1 MPKRQPV
8 IFAAALLA
16 GLGLI
21 LLGGCASSQQNN
33 ARWLQ
38 RGEAEAL
45 LAAHSATPEK
55 NPDPDRMPA
64 TASEMEAQGDIMA
77 SQGSIYNAMNNYR
90 LALKEAKGPSRQR
103 LEGKLAGL
111 DLRMGRY
118 EDAQKAF
125 ARLCAQQPGNAVFWQ
140 GQGLCQMGLGDLAG
154 AEKSLTRAVSLD
166 PSLWRAQNLLG
177 VIHNRRSQPRQA
189 MNAFRAALQSRP
201 NNPALYNNLALA
213 QAMAGDLRGSE
224 ASLRRA
230 LALDP
235 EHSLSANNLGLLLA
249 RQGRE
254 DEAFQVFARSQGV
267 AKAHNNMG
275 VILAWQ
281 GRTIQAQQQF
291 RMAVQ
296 TLPRYYP
303 LANRHLQQLGV
314 QKAQPVSRLASQPMT
329 PLSERAY
336 AQKPAPRPSKSYAQA
351 KPAPKAVAKA
361 KPAAAPSL
369 KAAPQAT
376 APAAMQAAKPSAQR
390 PQGAKPVALAKPKP
404 QAKPAPLSKQ
414 QRMAQQAAEAKA
426 MAKAKAEA
434 EAQAK
439 AQAEAQAK
447 AKKAE
452 AEAKAKAQAAKTT
465 PENQAPPAAAPVK
478 PAANAVVSAAKPT
491 APAQTDGKA
500 QGLWMRADG
509 SLSYGPMPEGG
520 KPFGVV
526 YGSAD

>member
-1 MPKRQPV
+1 MRKHQAL
-8 IFAAALLA
+8 FLAAALLA
-16 GLGLI
+16 SLGLI
-21 LLGGCASSQQNN
+21 LLGGCAGSQQSN

-45 LAAHSATPEK
+45 LAAHSANPEK
-55 NPDPDRMPA
+55 DPDPDRMPA
-64 TASEMEAQGDIMA
+64 TASDLEAQGDIMA
-77 SQGSIYNAMNNYR
+77 SQSSIYNAMNNYR
-90 LALKEAKGPSRQR
+90 LALKEAKGPSRLR

-118 EDAQKAF
+118 EEAQKNF

-140 GQGLCQMGLGDLAG
+140 GQGLARMGLGDLDG

-177 VIHNRRSQPRQA
+177 VIHNRGGQPRQA
-189 MNAFRAALQSRP
+189 MAAFRAALQSRP

-235 EHSLSANNLGLLLA
+235 EHNLSANNLGLLLA
-249 RQGRE
+249 RQGRD

-267 AKAHNNMG
+267 AQAHNNMG

-281 GRTIQAQQQF
+281 GRPRQAQEQF
-291 RMAVQ
+291 RLAVQ

-303 LANRHLQQLGV
+303 LATRHLKQLGMH
-314 QKAQPVSRLASQPMT
+314 KAQPVNKLATRPMT
-329 PLSERAY
+329 SLAERAAAKAARTAAPAPKAAATAPALAAKQA
-336 AQKPAPRPSKSYAQA
+336 AQPPAPRP
-351 KPAPKAVAKA
+351 
-361 KPAAAPSL
+361 L
-369 KAAPQAT
+369 
-376 APAAMQAAKPSAQR
+376 
-390 PQGAKPVALAKPKP
+390 GAKPMAVAKPKP

-414 QRMAQQAAEAKA
+414 QRMAQDAAAAK
-426 MAKAKAEA
+426 AKAKAEA
-434 EAQAK
+434 
-439 AQAEAQAK
+439 
-447 AKKAE
+447 
-452 AEAKAKAQAAKTT
+452 KTKPT
-465 PENQAPPAAAPVK
+465 AAPADGAAK
-478 PAANAVVSAAKPT
+478 PAAEPAK
-491 APAQTDGKA
+491 PAQTGGKA

-509 SLSYGPMPEGG
+509 SLSYGSIPKGE

-526 YGSAD
+526 YRSAD

>member
-21 LLGGCASSQQNN
+21 LLGGCASSKQNN

-55 NPDPDRMPA
+55 NPDPDRIPA

-125 ARLCAQQPGNAVFWQ
+125 ARLCALQPGNAVFWQ

-314 QKAQPVSRLASQPMT
+314 QKAQPMSRMAAQPMT

-336 AQKPAPRPSKSYAQA
+336 TQKAAPRLSKGYAQA
-351 KPAPKAVAKA
+351 KPAPKAVAT
-361 KPAAAPSL
+361 PSL

-376 APAAMQAAKPSAQR
+376 APAAMQAAKPSAQQ

-404 QAKPAPLSKQ
+404 QGKPAPLSKQ

-426 MAKAKAEA
+426 KA

-447 AKKAE
+447 AQKAE
-452 AEAKAKAQAAKTT
+452 AEAKAKAKAKAEKAEAKPAASTAK
-465 PENQAPPAAAPVK
+465 PAAPPAK
-478 PAANAVVSAAKPT
+478 
-491 APAQTDGKA
+491 TDGKA

>member
-1 MPKRQPV
+1 MRKHQ
-8 IFAAALLA
+8 ALLLATALLA

-21 LLGGCASSQQNN
+21 LLGGCAGSQQNN

-55 NPDPDRMPA
+55 SPDPDRMPA
-64 TASEMEAQGDIMA
+64 TASDMEAQGDIMA

-118 EDAQKAF
+118 EEAQKSF

-177 VIHNRRSQPRQA
+177 VIHNRRGQPRQA
-189 MNAFRAALQSRP
+189 MNAFRSALQSRP

-213 QAMAGDLRGSE
+213 LAMAGDLRGSE

-235 EHSLSANNLGLLLA
+235 EHRLAANNLGLLLA
-249 RQGRE
+249 RQGRD

-281 GRTIQAQQQF
+281 GRTPQAQEQF
-291 RMAVQ
+291 RLAVQ

-303 LANRHLQQLGV
+303 LATRHLAQLGG
-314 QKAQPVSRLASQPMT
+314 QKAQPVSRLAAQPMT

-336 AQKPAPRPSKSYAQA
+336 TQKATLRPTQGYVQA
-351 KPAPKAVAKA
+351 KAKTVAKTKPVATPSPKALPQAPALAA
-361 KPAAAPSL
+361 KPAA
-369 KAAPQAT
+369 
-376 APAAMQAAKPSAQR
+376 KPPAQR
-390 PQGAKPVALAKPKP
+390 PVGAKPLALAKPKP
-404 QAKPAPLSKQ
+404 QAKPAPLNKQ

-426 MAKAKAEA
+426 MA
-434 EAQAK
+434 QAK
-439 AQAEAQAK
+439 AEAQAK

-452 AEAKAKAQAAKTT
+452 AKAQAKAEKAEAK
-465 PENQAPPAAAPVK
+465 PAAPPVKPAAAPVVGAAK
-478 PAANAVVSAAKPT
+478 PAAAPT
-491 APAQTDGKA
+491 QADGKA

-526 YGSAD
+526 YGSTD

>member
-1 MPKRQPV
+1 MRKHQ
-8 IFAAALLA
+8 ALLLATALLA

-21 LLGGCASSQQNN
+21 LLGGCAGSQQNN

-55 NPDPDRMPA
+55 SPDPDRMPA
-64 TASEMEAQGDIMA
+64 TASDMEAQGDIMA

-118 EDAQKAF
+118 EEAQKSF

-177 VIHNRRSQPRQA
+177 VIHNRRGQPRQA
-189 MNAFRAALQSRP
+189 MNAFRSALQSRP

-213 QAMAGDLRGSE
+213 LAMAGDLRGSE

-235 EHSLSANNLGLLLA
+235 EHRLAANNLGLLLA
-249 RQGRE
+249 RQGRD

-281 GRTIQAQQQF
+281 GRTLQAQEQF
-291 RMAVQ
+291 RLAVQ

-303 LANRHLQQLGV
+303 LATRHLAQLGG
-314 QKAQPVSRLASQPMT
+314 QKAQPVSRLAAQPMT

-336 AQKPAPRPSKSYAQA
+336 TQKAAPRPSQSYVQ
-351 KPAPKAVAKA
+351 AKA
-361 KPAAAPSL
+361 KPVATPSP
-369 KAAPQAT
+369 KAAPQA
-376 APAAMQAAKPSAQR
+376 PAQR
-390 PQGAKPVALAKPKP
+390 PVGAKPLALAKPKP
-404 QAKPAPLSKQ
+404 QAKPAPLNKQ

-426 MAKAKAEA
+426 MAQAKA

-439 AQAEAQAK
+439 SEAQAK

-452 AEAKAKAQAAKTT
+452 AKAQAKAEKAEAK
-465 PENQAPPAAAPVK
+465 PAAPPVKPAAAPVVGAAK
-478 PAANAVVSAAKPT
+478 PAAAPT
-491 APAQTDGKA
+491 QADGKA

-526 YGSAD
+526 YGSTD